1 MDRIADHRELWLG
14 VTSRIIRTARSRTPG
29 ENRLGLLMTP
39 PSQEMEPAG
48 IPGRFNPPPERPS
61 TPTPLAPRVLPIMK
75 TLQNWHS
82 GLRRR
87 LLTGTG
93 RRSPSE
99 SALLLLIPVVGVVVG
114 FSSIGIAHLI
124 AFLQELLWGRGSDLL
139 AGAMETPWPKRVLI
153 PAAGGLLLGL
163 LGLVLR
169 VRMQGRGTPGIIEA
183 LALQNGVISLR
194 RNAPGTVGGILTVG
208 FGGSLGREGPMME
221 FGVAVSSW
229 LGRRMRLEAQDL
241 RILVCAAAAAGLS
254 AAYNAPI
261 GASLFA
267 LEVLIGSLALPVF
280 GPVVV
285 ASIISTLIARN
296 AMGSLPRFVVPEYEL
311 VSIYELGG
319 YLVLGL
325 LAGVFSAGVIRT
337 VAWFDRG
344 ASGLRL
350 PRFLAPAIGFA
361 LVGGMGV
368 WLPYVYGNGY
378 ETVNL
383 ALNEQLPIELLVLL
397 PFAKLI
403 ATVLT
408 RSSGGAGGMFTPTLM
423 MGGLLGGAFGTG
435 LHQFFPESTASPGAY
450 ALVGMAAV
458 LAGTTHAP
466 IMAILMIFEQTD
478 SYQIILPLML
488 VSIISHATARR
499 IKRESLFVDAL
510 SRQGVELPKG
520 PEEGVMQSL
529 RVRNIMHDDPEVVH
543 RADGFRKIIDA
554 FLSHRFNYLYV
565 VDDDHAFV
573 GAIPFH
579 GIKDLLKQAELLEVV
594 VAHDLIETD
603 FEFATPEDTLAATMD
618 KFWTQNSER
627 LPVVADSQSRRLI
640 GWISKRDLIGVY
652 KQEILG
658 EGNLL
663 SRIGPGGDRSEDRY
677 VELPEGFE
685 VASLRIPV
693 QYTGRTLRELAS
705 RRTWGFYVLQI
716 TRRDPARGTRVV
728 EMPDADTVLQPD
740 DELIVVGPVEGVE
753 RFRRGGAED

>member
-1 MDRIADHRELWLG
+1 
-14 VTSRIIRTARSRTPG
+14 
-29 ENRLGLLMTP
+29 
-39 PSQEMEPAG
+39 
-48 IPGRFNPPPERPS
+48 
-61 TPTPLAPRVLPIMK
+61 MK
-75 TLQNWHS
+75 TPRTWFAT
-82 GLRRR
+82 LRGR
-87 LLTGTG
+87 LLAGTE
-93 RRSPSE
+93 RRTPSE
-99 SALLLLIPVVGVVVG
+99 SALLVLIPVVGVVVG

-124 AFLQELLWGRGSDLL
+124 AILQELLWGDGRDLL
-139 AGAMETPWPKRVLI
+139 SGAMQSSWQERVII

-194 RNAPGTVGGILTVG
+194 RNAPGTTGGILTVG

-221 FGVAVSSW
+221 FGVAIASW
-229 LGRRMRLEAQDL
+229 LGRRLHLEPQDL
-241 RILVCAAAAAGLS
+241 RILVCAAAAASLS

-311 VSIYELGG
+311 VSVYEFGG

-325 LAGVFSAGVIRT
+325 LAGVFSAGVIRA
-337 VAWFDRG
+337 VAWSDAGFAR
-344 ASGLRL
+344 LRL

-368 WLPYVYGNGY
+368 WLPHVFGNGY

-383 ALNEQLPIELLVLL
+383 TLNEQLPIELLILL
-397 PFAKLI
+397 PFAKLL

-435 LHQFFPESTASPGAY
+435 LHHFFPEATASPGAY

-466 IMAILMIFEQTD
+466 IMAIMMIFEQTD

-510 SRQGVELPKG
+510 SRQGVQLPRG

-529 RVRNIMHDDPEVVH
+529 RVRNIMHDDPEAVH
-543 RADGFRKIIDA
+543 RAARFQTIVEA
-554 FLSHRFNYLYV
+554 FLRHRFNYLYV
-565 VDDDHAFV
+565 VDDDHTFV
-573 GAIPFH
+573 GVIPLH
-579 GIKDLLKQAELLEVV
+579 EIKDMLRQADTLEVV
-594 VAHDLIETD
+594 VAHDLVETD
-603 FEFATPEDTLAATMD
+603 FAFATPDDTLAATME
-618 KFWTQNSER
+618 KFWAQNSER
-627 LPVVADSQSRRLI
+627 LPVLADAQSQRLV

-663 SRIGPGGDRSEDRY
+663 SRLGPAGDRGRDRF

-685 VASLRIPV
+685 VASVRIPP
-693 QYTGRTLRELAS
+693 GLAGSTLRDLAP

-716 TRRDPARGTRVV
+716 TRHDPERRSRIV
-728 EMPDADTVLQPD
+728 EMPDADTVFQAD
-740 DELIVVGPVEGVE
+740 DELTVVGPIDGVQ
-753 RFRRGGAED
+753 RFRRSSRED

>member
-1 MDRIADHRELWLG
+1 
-14 VTSRIIRTARSRTPG
+14 
-29 ENRLGLLMTP
+29 
-39 PSQEMEPAG
+39 
-48 IPGRFNPPPERPS
+48 
-61 TPTPLAPRVLPIMK
+61 MK
-75 TLQNWHS
+75 TLRAWLAN
-82 GLRRR
+82 LRGR
-87 LLTGTG
+87 LLAGTE
-93 RRSPSE
+93 RRTPSE
-99 SALLLLIPVVGVVVG
+99 SALLVLIPVVGVVVG

-124 AFLQELLWGRGSDLL
+124 AILQELLWGRGSDLL
-139 AGAMETPWPKRVLI
+139 AGAMEATWQERVLI

-194 RNAPGTVGGILTVG
+194 RNAPGTAGGILTVSV
-208 FGGSLGREGPMME
+208 GGSLGREGPMME

-229 LGRRMRLEAQDL
+229 MGRRLRLEPQDL
-241 RILVCAAAAAGLS
+241 RILVCAAAAASLS

-311 VSIYELGG
+311 VSVYELGG

-325 LAGVFSAGVIRT
+325 LAGVFSAGVVRV
-337 VAWFDRG
+337 VAWFDKG
-344 ASGLRL
+344 AGRLRL

-368 WLPYVYGNGY
+368 WLPHVYGNGY

-383 ALNEQLPIELLVLL
+383 ALNEQLPIELLILL
-397 PFAKLI
+397 PFAKLL

-423 MGGLLGGAFGTG
+423 MGGLLGGAFGTA
-435 LHQFFPESTASPGAY
+435 LHHFFPESTASAGAY
-450 ALVGMAAV
+450 TLVGMAAV

-466 IMAILMIFEQTD
+466 LMAILMIFEQTD

-488 VSIISHATARR
+488 VSTISYAVARR

-510 SRQGVELPKG
+510 GRQGVQLPRG
-520 PEEGVMQSL
+520 PEEGVMKSL
-529 RVRNIMHDDPEVVH
+529 RVRHIMHDDPETVH
-543 RADGFRKIIDA
+543 RADGFQAIVQA
-554 FLSHRFNYLYV
+554 FLRHRYNYLYV
-565 VDDDHAFV
+565 VDDDQTFV
-573 GAIPFH
+573 GVIPLH
-579 GIKDLLKQAELLEVV
+579 EIKQTMEQADTLATVV
-594 VAHDLIETD
+594 VAHDLVETD
-603 FEFATPEDTLAATMD
+603 FEFATPDDTLAATME
-618 KFWTQNSER
+618 KFWSQNSER
-627 LPVVADSQSRRLI
+627 LPVLDDATSRRLI

-652 KQEILG
+652 RQEILD

-663 SRIGPGGDRSEDRY
+663 SRLGPVGDRGRDRY

-685 VASLRIPV
+685 VASVHVPPAYAGSRLRD
-693 QYTGRTLRELAS
+693 LAP
-705 RRTWGFYVLQI
+705 RHTWGFYVLQI
-716 TRRDPARGTRVV
+716 TRRDPERGTRVV
-728 EMPDADTVLQPD
+728 EMPEADTVLQPE
-740 DELIVVGPVEGVE
+740 DELIVVGPVDGVQ
-753 RFRRGGAED
+753 RFRRSSREG

>member
-1 MDRIADHRELWLG
+1 
-14 VTSRIIRTARSRTPG
+14 
-29 ENRLGLLMTP
+29 
-39 PSQEMEPAG
+39 
-48 IPGRFNPPPERPS
+48 
-61 TPTPLAPRVLPIMK
+61 MK
-75 TLQNWHS
+75 TPRAWLSQ
-82 GLRRR
+82 LRRR
-87 LLTGTG
+87 LLAGTE
-93 RRSPSE
+93 RRTPSE
-99 SALLLLIPVVGVVVG
+99 SALLVLIPVVGVVVG

-124 AFLQELLWGRGSDLL
+124 ALLQEPLWGHGSDLL
-139 AGAMETPWPKRVLI
+139 AGAMQASWQERVLI

-163 LGLVLR
+163 LGLALR
-169 VRMQGRGTPGIIEA
+169 VRMQGRGTPGIIQA

-194 RNAPGTVGGILTVG
+194 RNAPGTAGGILTVA

-229 LGRRMRLEAQDL
+229 MGRRLHLEPQDL
-241 RILVCAAAAAGLS
+241 RILVCAAAAASLS

-311 VSIYELGG
+311 VSVYELGG

-325 LAGVFSAGVIRT
+325 VAGVFSAGVIRA
-337 VAWFDRG
+337 VGWCDKG
-344 ASGLRL
+344 AGRLRL

-368 WLPYVYGNGY
+368 WLPHVYGNGY

-383 ALNEQLPIELLVLL
+383 ALNEQLPIELLIVL

-423 MGGLLGGAFGTG
+423 MGGLLGGAFGTA
-435 LHQFFPESTASPGAY
+435 LHSFFPESTATPGAY

-466 IMAILMIFEQTD
+466 LMAILMIFEQTD

-488 VSIISHATARR
+488 VSTISYATARR

-510 SRQGVELPKG
+510 NRQGVDLPRG
-520 PEEGVMQSL
+520 PEEGVMKSL
-529 RVRNIMHDDPEVVH
+529 RVRNVMHDDPEAVH
-543 RADGFRKIIDA
+543 RAARFQTIVEA
-554 FLSHRFNYLYV
+554 FLRHRFNHLYV
-565 VDDDHAFV
+565 IDDDHAFV
-573 GAIPFH
+573 GAIPLH
-579 GIKDLLKQAELLEVV
+579 EIKEMLEHADTLEVV
-594 VAHDLIETD
+594 VAHDLVETD
-603 FEFATPEDTLAATMD
+603 FAFATPDDTLATTME
-618 KFWTQNSER
+618 KFWSQNSER
-627 LPVVADSQSRRLI
+627 LPVLADTKSRRLV

-663 SRIGPGGDRSEDRY
+663 SRLGPVGDRARDRF

-685 VASLRIPV
+685 VASVHVPPT
-693 QYTGRTLRELAS
+693 YAGSTLRDLAP

-716 TRRDPARGTRVV
+716 TRRDPERGARVV
-728 EMPDADTVLQPD
+728 EMPDADTVLQPE
-740 DELIVVGPVEGVE
+740 DELVVVGPVDGVQS
-753 RFRRGGAED
+753 FRRSSREG